1 MQKGVHQTL
10 REKKNETTTATT
22 SKVLNSLAKKSYSS
36 LMPWQRTNKIH
47 LLNYVTLTLFN
58 TYILSRNCQ
67 RFARDQPN
75 SIEWLRVH
83 FLFLVCR
90 FFSIFY
96 HVTHTVTFL
105 HLNAIFAY
113 GLSLGILTDCS
124 QMKLINFINW
134 NWSNV
139 KDDENF
145 LLFAAHLMWKQLKER
160 EKENDNKSEGKQNHK
175 HRDRLAPYRWK

>member
-22 SKVLNSLAKKSYSS
+22 SKVLNSLAQKSYSS

-90 FFSIFY
+90 FFSIFC

-113 GLSLGILTDCS
+113 GLSLGISTDCS

-160 EKENDNKSEGKQNHK
+160 ENKNYNKSEGKQNHK
-175 HRDRLAPYRWK
+175 HRDRLALYRWK